1 MKANRYM
8 DMKPVV
14 ITHIDGKG
22 SHWGISNVMAN
33 GEVYLTFAGKGC
45 GKFPSRR
52 VAVEITQMLRYGE
65 AWIMQAVAIEKAK
78 ACVLRLLLGVA
89 GICLGLAVWLGG
101 GR

>member
-1 MKANRYM
+1 MAQ
-8 DMKPVV
+8 KPVV

-52 VAVEITQMLRYGE
+52 VAVEITQMLQYGE
-65 AWIMQAVAIEKAK
+65 LWLIQCVAIEKAK
-78 ACVLRLLLGVA
+78 ACVLRILLGVA
-89 GICLGLAVWLGG
+89 GLALGLALWLGG
-101 GR
+101 GK